1 MLKIGK
7 LKIDYFYIMA
17 LTACA
22 VLYMV
27 LPDRAYDLVACT
39 TVVVGLGIVDTILNM
54 KEGEEK

>member
-7 LKIDYFYIMA
+7 LKIDYFYIAA

-22 VLYMV
+22 VLYIV
-27 LPDRAYDLVACT
+27 LPDKAYDLVACT
-39 TVVVGLGIVDTILNM
+39 IIVLGLGIADTILNM